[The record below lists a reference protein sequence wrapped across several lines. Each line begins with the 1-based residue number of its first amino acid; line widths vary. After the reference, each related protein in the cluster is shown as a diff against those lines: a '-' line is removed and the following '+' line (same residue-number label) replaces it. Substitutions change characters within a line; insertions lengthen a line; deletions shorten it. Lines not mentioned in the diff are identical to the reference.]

1 MPKQTCPENTA
12 QFSVGSSLKI
22 HKVIEGF
29 CHLCWPSDLAPGV
42 VVRLLP
48 SVDMK
53 IRGNGRAFQRIS
65 AFIIFIPSHQ
75 HYSENPGN
83 SVKGFFTV
91 SSNTVAGGIDKLQ

>member
-1 MPKQTCPENTA
+1 MSILLA
-12 QFSVGSSLKI
+12 F
-22 HKVIEGF
+22 F
-29 CHLCWPSDLAPGV
+29 CHLCWPSDLPLGV

-48 SVDMK
+48 SVGMK

-83 SVKGFFTV
+83 SIKVVVKAT
-91 SSNTVAGGIDKLQ
+91 SLYLLIL